1 MAFRQRMIRN
11 FKKGLKEYEKVVTKY
26 ENAKPIGSRIIVRQ
40 AARKATKVRTQQ
52 AISLRLRKKTGPEDL
67 ARASKAITKI
77 ARERLVTNGK
87 TYAIQY
93 VPFSLSGA
101 KTAGS

>member
-1 MAFRQRMIRN
+1 M
-11 FKKGLKEYEKVVTKY
+11 TTY

-77 ARERLVTNGK
+77 ARERLLT
-87 TYAIQY
+87 TERLM
-93 VPFSLSGA
+93 PFNMCLSLCQALKRQVLKKRGIHA
-101 KTAGS
+101 D